1 VRVEHLD
8 ATQTKTLVR
17 GGKRVRDGSLVL
29 VLRDAGR
36 HAWQKELATALE
48 PDVVVELG
56 LPTWRPDSP
65 APYVVTHGAGRASLE
80 AAASLLA
87 RPGA

>member
-1 VRVEHLD
+1 
-8 ATQTKTLVR
+8 
-17 GGKRVRDGSLVL
+17 VL

-36 HAWQKELATALE
+36 HAWQQELATSLH
-48 PDVVVELG
+48 PDVVVEVG
-56 LPTWRPDSP
+56 LPTWRPSSP